1 MENNMI
7 NNYTHTTTEHATIIA
22 RTALRT
28 CAAKAGRA
36 EKIDNMRAALGGRDA
51 AAMRMYG
58 RAMDDTDAYDALRV
72 QPLTDAADLVQVAAL
87 AIIECAAPCIAAAI
101 AADAA
106 YILPDAVRKAAY
118 KAVHKAI
125 YTAAVRPALRDTY
138 IEDMAHTDDGM
149 EVSDPEYIKVTRY
162 YDIHDWADYA
172 VTMDM
177 LEQIR
182 PLLRER
188 AALILD
194 YRMQGLSVT
203 AIADKLGVSQQAVSA
218 QLKRIQDKAITLW
231 PDEIRA
237 FKL

>member
-1 MENNMI
+1 MNT
-7 NNYTHTTTEHATIIA
+7 NYTHTTTEHATIIA

-36 EKIDNMRAALGGRDA
+36 EKIDNMRAALAGRDA

-58 RAMDDTDAYDALRV
+58 RAMDDVDAYDALRV

-87 AIIECAAPCIAAAI
+87 AIIETCAPCIAAAI

-125 YTAAVRPALRDTY
+125 YAAAVRPALRDTY
-138 IEDMAHTDDGM
+138 IEDMAHTDDGA
-149 EVSDPEYIKVTRY
+149 EIVDPDYIRVTRY

-194 YRMQGLSVT
+194 YRMRGLSIT

-218 QLKRIQDKAITLW
+218 QLKRMQDKAITLW
-231 PDEIRA
+231 PDETRA

>member
-1 MENNMI
+1 MNA
-7 NNYTHTTTEHATIIA
+7 HTTTEHAAIIA

-36 EKIDNMRAALGGRDA
+36 EKIDDMRAALAGRDA
-51 AAMRMYG
+51 ATIRTYE
-58 RAMDDTDAYDALRV
+58 RAYDDVAAYDEGYI

-87 AIIECAAPCIAAAI
+87 AIIEAGAPCIAAAI
-101 AADAA
+101 AADEP
-106 YILPDAVRKAAY
+106 YILPDTVRKAAY

-125 YTAAVRPALRDTY
+125 YAAAVRPALRDTY

-162 YDIHDWADYA
+162 YDVHDWADYA

-182 PLLRER
+182 PLLTRAER
-188 AALILD
+188 AVLS
-194 YRMQGLSVT
+194 YRMQGLSGD
-203 AIADKLGVSQQAVSA
+203 AIAERLGVSKQ
-218 QLKRIQDKAITLW
+218 RISNIRRNIQRIAARIW

>member
-1 MENNMI
+1 MTHTSH
-7 NNYTHTTTEHATIIA
+7 THTTTEHAIIIA
-22 RTALRT
+22 KTALRT
-28 CAAKAGRA
+28 CAIKAGRA
-36 EKIDNMRAALGGRDA
+36 EKIDNMRAALAGRDA
-51 AAMRMYG
+51 ATIRTYE
-58 RAMDDTDAYDALRV
+58 RAYDDAAAYDEGYI
-72 QPLTDAADLVQVAAL
+72 QPLTDAADLLQVAAL
-87 AIIECAAPCIAAAI
+87 AIIEAGAPCIAAAI
-101 AADAA
+101 AADKP

-125 YTAAVRPALRDTY
+125 YAAAVRPALRDTY

-162 YDIHDWADYA
+162 YDVHDWADYA

-177 LEQIR
+177 LGQIR

-188 AALILD
+188 AALILN

-203 AIADKLGVSQQAVSA
+203 AIAAKMGVTQQAVSA

-231 PDEIRA
+231 PDETRA

>member
-1 MENNMI
+1 MN

-36 EKIDNMRAALGGRDA
+36 EKIDNMRAALAGRDA

-58 RAMDDTDAYDALRV
+58 RATDDVDAYDALRV

-101 AADAA
+101 AGDKP
-106 YILPDAVRKAAY
+106 YTLPDAVREAAY

-125 YTAAVRPALRDTY
+125 YAAAVRPALRDTY
-138 IEDMAHTDDGM
+138 IEDMAHTDDGA
-149 EVSDPEYIKVTRY
+149 EIVDPEYIKVTRY
-162 YDIHDWADYA
+162 YDVHDWADYA
-172 VTMDM
+172 VTMGM

-194 YRMQGLSVT
+194 YRMQGLSIT

-231 PDEIRA
+231 PDETRA

>member
-1 MENNMI
+1 MK
-7 NNYTHTTTEHATIIA
+7 HTTTEHAIIIA

-28 CAAKAGRA
+28 CAIKAGRS
-36 EKIDNMRAALGGRDA
+36 EKIDNMRAALAGRDA
-51 AAMRMYG
+51 ATMRTYE
-58 RAMDDTDAYDALRV
+58 RAHDDIAAYDTGYI

-101 AADAA
+101 AADKP

-125 YTAAVRPALRDTY
+125 YAAAVRPALRDTY

-162 YDIHDWADYA
+162 YDVHDWADYA

-182 PLLRER
+182 PLLKDKQK
-188 AALILD
+188 AVLH
-194 YRMQGLSVT
+194 YRLQGMSVT
-203 AIADKLGVSQQAVSA
+203 AIAERLGVTQQAISDT
-218 QLKRIQDKAITLW
+218 LKRIRVKASTLW
-231 PDEIRA
+231 PDETRA

>member
-1 MENNMI
+1 MSI
-7 NNYTHTTTEHATIIA
+7 NYTHTTTEHATIIV

-28 CAAKAGRA
+28 CAAKAGRS
-36 EKIDNMRAALGGRDA
+36 EKIDNMRAALAGRDA
-51 AAMRMYG
+51 ATMRTYE
-58 RAMDDTDAYDALRV
+58 RAYDDIAAYDKGYI

-101 AADAA
+101 AANEP

-125 YTAAVRPALRDTY
+125 YAAAVRPALRDTY

-162 YDIHDWADYA
+162 YDVHDWADYA

-177 LEQIR
+177 LEQIK

-188 AALILD
+188 AALILN
-194 YRMQGLSVT
+194 YRMQGISVT
-203 AIADKLGVSQQAVSA
+203 AIAAKMGVTQQAVSA

-231 PDEIRA
+231 PDETRA

>member
-1 MENNMI
+1 MKHTNH
-7 NNYTHTTTEHATIIA
+7 THTTSEHATIIA

-28 CAAKAGRA
+28 CAMKAGRS
-36 EKIDNMRAALGGRDA
+36 EKIDNMRSALAGRDA
-51 AAMRMYG
+51 ATIRTYE
-58 RAMDDTDAYDALRV
+58 RAYDDVAAYDEGYI

-87 AIIECAAPCIAAAI
+87 AIIEADAPCIAAAI
-101 AADAA
+101 TADEP

-125 YTAAVRPALRDTY
+125 YAAAVRPALRDTY
-138 IEDMAHTDDGM
+138 IEDMAHTDDGL

-162 YDIHDWADYA
+162 YDIHDWTDYA

-182 PLLRER
+182 PLLTRAER
-188 AALILD
+188 AVLN
-194 YRMQGLSVT
+194 YRMQGLSGDT
-203 AIADKLGVSQQAVSA
+203 IAERLGVSKQ
-218 QLKRIQDKAITLW
+218 RISNIRRNIQRIAARIW

>member
-1 MENNMI
+1 MSI
-7 NNYTHTTTEHATIIA
+7 DYTHTTTEHATIIV

-28 CAAKAGRA
+28 CAAKAGRS
-36 EKIDNMRAALGGRDA
+36 EKIDNMRAALAGRDA
-51 AAMRMYG
+51 ATIRTYE
-58 RAMDDTDAYDALRV
+58 RAYDDIAAYDKGYI

-101 AADAA
+101 AANEP

-125 YTAAVRPALRDTY
+125 YAAAVRPALRDTY
-138 IEDMAHTDDGM
+138 IEDMAHTDDGI

-162 YDIHDWADYA
+162 YDVHDWADYA

-177 LEQIR
+177 LEQIK

-188 AALILD
+188 AALILN
-194 YRMQGLSVT
+194 YRMQGISVT
-203 AIADKLGVSQQAVSA
+203 AIAAKMGVTQQAVSA

-231 PDEIRA
+231 PDETRA

>member
-1 MENNMI
+1 MKHT
-7 NNYTHTTTEHATIIA
+7 NYTHTTTEHATIIA

-51 AAMRMYG
+51 AVMRMYG

-101 AADAA
+101 ADDEP

-125 YTAAVRPALRDTY
+125 YAAAVRPALRDTY

-162 YDIHDWADYA
+162 YDVHDWADYA
-172 VTMDM
+172 VTMGM

-182 PLLRER
+182 PLLTRAER
-188 AALILD
+188 AVLS
-194 YRMQGLSVT
+194 YRMQGLSGD
-203 AIADKLGVSQQAVSA
+203 AIAARLGVSKQ
-218 QLKRIQDKAITLW
+218 RISNIRRNIQRIATRIW
-231 PDEIRA
+231 PDETRA

>member
-1 MENNMI
+1 MTHT
-7 NNYTHTTTEHATIIA
+7 NYTHTTTEHATIIA

-36 EKIDNMRAALGGRDA
+36 EKIDNMRAALAGRDA

-58 RAMDDTDAYDALRV
+58 RAMNDTNAYDALRV

-87 AIIECAAPCIAAAI
+87 AIIECAAPCIADAI
-101 AADAA
+101 AADEP

-125 YTAAVRPALRDTY
+125 YAAAVRPALRDTY
-138 IEDMAHTDDGM
+138 IEDMAHTDDGA
-149 EVSDPEYIKVTRY
+149 EIVDPEYIKVTRY
-162 YDIHDWADYA
+162 YDVHDWADYA

-182 PLLRER
+182 PSLKDKQKAVLH
-188 AALILD
+188 
-194 YRMQGLSVT
+194 YRLQGMSVT
-203 AIADKLGVSQQAVSA
+203 AIAEHMGVTQQAVSDT
-218 QLKRIQDKAITLW
+218 LKRIRIKAITLW
-231 PDEIRA
+231 PDETRA

>member
-1 MENNMI
+1 MKRTNH
-7 NNYTHTTTEHATIIA
+7 THTTTEHATIIA

-28 CAAKAGRA
+28 CAAKAGRS
-36 EKIDNMRAALGGRDA
+36 EKIDAMRAALAGRDA
-51 AAMRMYG
+51 ATIRTYE
-58 RAMDDTDAYDALRV
+58 RAYDDVAAYDEGYI

-101 AADAA
+101 ADNEP
-106 YILPDAVRKAAY
+106 YILPDTVRKAAY

-125 YTAAVRPALRDTY
+125 YAAAVRPALRDTY

-162 YDIHDWADYA
+162 YDVHDWADYA

-188 AALILD
+188 AALILN
-194 YRMQGLSVT
+194 YRMQGISVT
-203 AIADKLGVSQQAVSA
+203 AIAAKMGVTQQAVSA

-231 PDEIRA
+231 PDETRA

>member
-1 MENNMI
+1 MTHTNH
-7 NNYTHTTTEHATIIA
+7 THTTTEHATIIA

-36 EKIDNMRAALGGRDA
+36 EKIDNMRAALAGRDA
-51 AAMRMYG
+51 ATIRTYE
-58 RAMDDTDAYDALRV
+58 RAYNDIAAYDAGYV

-101 AADAA
+101 AGDKP

-125 YTAAVRPALRDTY
+125 YAAAVRPALRDIY

-149 EVSDPEYIKVTRY
+149 EISDPEYIKVTRY
-162 YDIHDWADYA
+162 YDVHNWTDYA

-177 LEQIR
+177 LDQIR
-182 PLLRER
+182 PLLTRAER
-188 AALILD
+188 AVLR
-194 YRMQGLSVT
+194 YRMQGLSGD
-203 AIADKLGVSQQAVSA
+203 AIAERLGVSKQ
-218 QLKRIQDKAITLW
+218 RISNIRRNIQRIATRIW
-231 PDEIRA
+231 PDETRA

>member
-1 MENNMI
+1 MKH
-7 NNYTHTTTEHATIIA
+7 THTTTEHAIIIA

-28 CAAKAGRA
+28 CAMKAGRS
-36 EKIDNMRAALGGRDA
+36 EKIDNMRAALAGRDA
-51 AAMRMYG
+51 ATIRTYE
-58 RAMDDTDAYDALRV
+58 RAYDDAAAYDEGYI

-87 AIIECAAPCIAAAI
+87 AIIEADAPCIAAAI
-101 AADAA
+101 AADKP

-125 YTAAVRPALRDTY
+125 YAAAVRPALRDIY
-138 IEDMAHTDDGM
+138 IEDMEHTDDGM

-162 YDIHDWADYA
+162 YDVHNWTDYA

-177 LEQIR
+177 LGQIR
-182 PLLRER
+182 PLLTRAER
-188 AALILD
+188 AVLN
-194 YRMQGLSVT
+194 YRMQGLSGD
-203 AIADKLGVSQQAVSA
+203 AIAERLGVSKQ
-218 QLKRIQDKAITLW
+218 RISNIRRNIQRIATRIW

>member
-1 MENNMI
+1 M
-7 NNYTHTTTEHATIIA
+7 THTTTEHATIIA

-101 AADAA
+101 AAAAA

-125 YTAAVRPALRDTY
+125 YAAAVRPALRDTY

-162 YDIHDWADYA
+162 YDIHDWADYMITA
-172 VTMDM
+172 DM
-177 LEQIR
+177 LEQIK
-182 PLLRER
+182 PLLTRAER
-188 AALILD
+188 AVLS
-194 YRMQGLSVT
+194 YRMQGLSGD
-203 AIADKLGVSQQAVSA
+203 AIAARLGVSKQ
-218 QLKRIQDKAITLW
+218 RISNIRRNIQRIATRIW
-231 PDEIRA
+231 PDETRA

>member
-1 MENNMI
+1 M
-7 NNYTHTTTEHATIIA
+7 THTTTEHATIIA

-51 AAMRMYG
+51 AAMRMFG

-125 YTAAVRPALRDTY
+125 YAAAVRPALRDTY

-162 YDIHDWADYA
+162 YDIHDWADYMITA
-172 VTMDM
+172 DM
-177 LEQIR
+177 LEQIK
-182 PLLRER
+182 PLLTRAER
-188 AALILD
+188 AVLS
-194 YRMQGLSVT
+194 YRMQGLSGD
-203 AIADKLGVSQQAVSA
+203 AIAARLGVSKQ
-218 QLKRIQDKAITLW
+218 RISNIRRNIQRIATRIW
-231 PDEIRA
+231 PDETRA

>member
-1 MENNMI
+1 MKHTNH
-7 NNYTHTTTEHATIIA
+7 THTTSEHATIIA

-28 CAAKAGRA
+28 CAIKAGRS
-36 EKIDNMRAALGGRDA
+36 EKIDNMRAALAGRDA
-51 AAMRMYG
+51 ATIRTYE
-58 RAMDDTDAYDALRV
+58 RAYDDVAAYDEGYI

-87 AIIECAAPCIAAAI
+87 AIIEADAPCIAAAI
-101 AADAA
+101 AADKP

-125 YTAAVRPALRDTY
+125 YAAAVRPALRDTY

-162 YDIHDWADYA
+162 YDVHNWTDYA

-177 LEQIR
+177 LGQIR
-182 PLLRER
+182 PLLTRAER
-188 AALILD
+188 AVLS
-194 YRMQGLSVT
+194 YRMQGLSGD
-203 AIADKLGVSQQAVSA
+203 AIAERLGVSKQ
-218 QLKRIQDKAITLW
+218 RISNIRRNIQRIATRIW

>member
-1 MENNMI
+1 MLHNH
-7 NNYTHTTTEHATIIA
+7 THTTTEHAIIIA

-28 CAAKAGRA
+28 CATKAGRS
-36 EKIDNMRAALGGRDA
+36 EKIDIMRAALAGRDA
-51 AAMRMYG
+51 ATIRTYE
-58 RAMDDTDAYDALRV
+58 RAYDDVAAYDTGYV

-87 AIIECAAPCIAAAI
+87 AIIEADAPCIAAAI
-101 AADAA
+101 AADEP

-125 YTAAVRPALRDTY
+125 YAAAVRPALRDTY
-138 IEDMAHTDDGM
+138 IEDMEHTDDGM
-149 EVSDPEYIKVTRY
+149 EISDPEYIKVKRY
-162 YDIHDWADYA
+162 YDVHDWADYA

-177 LEQIR
+177 LGQIR

-188 AALILD
+188 AALILN

-203 AIADKLGVSQQAVSA
+203 AIAAKMGVTQQAVSA

-231 PDEIRA
+231 PDETRA